1 MMTFDDVVIPATS
14 DCMSTSAVDGSLT
27 PVFEA
32 VLTPHQS
39 LGRRGGL
46 ILMGGLAF
54 LSAGISLRF
63 LLLGAWPVMAF
74 SGVEIMLALVLLAI
88 HRRRGRMRET
98 IRLSEQEITVVQTA
112 AGGARRSFSLPSAW
126 VQVRLE
132 SIGGRQSRLM
142 LRSHGR
148 DGEVGAFLH
157 EPERRSLFEALQGAL
172 HRLRQPQFQVQ
183 RFQEE

>member
-98 IRLSEQEITVVQTA
+98 IR
-112 AGGARRSFSLPSAW
+112 RSFSLPSAW